1 MSKRFYVTLPDLVA
15 DALDRWASNEGTKPA
30 TLAGFHL
37 EQEIRSA
44 MKDGR
49 IPPPPDTDTPTKAEP
64 HPETNTLM
72 QSYLK
77 LLASGSSIPDE
88 IIQLLAQET
97 ELTEEE
103 LRGIRDRLTPPKP

>member
-15 DALDRWASNEGTKPA
+15 DALDRWAVNEGTKPA

-37 EQEIRSA
+37 EREIRSA

-49 IPPPPDTDTPTKAEP
+49 IPPDPDASNSDTSDKSFKASG
-64 HPETNTLM
+64 LM

-77 LLASGSSIPDE
+77 LLASGSSVPDD
-88 IIQLLAQET
+88 IIQLLAKET

-103 LRGIRDRLTPPKP
+103 LRGLRDRLSS